1 MRVSDFVI
9 TKTPLRVSFL
19 GGGTDFEYFYKKY
32 GGSVI
37 SAAINRYV
45 YVTVKRHKDHFNE
58 NFRLNY
64 SSSETVQKAKNIKN
78 NIIRECIKITKI
90 NFPIYISTVAD
101 IPAGSGLGGSSSFT
115 VGLLKALYAIQG
127 KKITNEKLFNTACK
141 IEIDILKEP
150 IGKQDQLA
158 AIYGGMKYYQFKKN
172 NEILIKKINHSNKIF
187 SNMKLCWMGS
197 SRDASIILKDQKKN
211 FIKNI
216 EKLKKIKKI
225 SDIFYMQTK
234 NKGIIDIKKLGTLI
248 YESWE
253 EKKRLSK
260 KIQNNKANKII
271 KDSMNL
277 NFYGAKLLGA
287 GGSGFVLLV
296 GNLMVLKNFKKKFKN
311 IKLENLHL
319 SKSGCK
325 IVYMQ

>member
-1 MRVSDFVI
+1 MQ
-9 TKTPLRVSFL
+9 
-19 GGGTDFEYFYKKY
+19 
-32 GGSVI
+32 
-37 SAAINRYV
+37 N
-45 YVTVKRHKDHFNE
+45 
-58 NFRLNY
+58 
-64 SSSETVQKAKNIKN
+64 AKNIKN

-127 KKITNEKLFNTACK
+127 KKITNRKLFNLACK

-158 AIYGGMKYYQFKKN
+158 ATYGGMNYYQFKKN
-172 NEILIKKINHSNKIF
+172 NRVLIKKINHSDKIF
-187 SNMKLCWMGS
+187 VNMKLCWMGS
-197 SRDASIILKDQKKN
+197 SREASLILEDQKKN

-225 SDIFYMQTK
+225 SDTFYKQSQ
-234 NKGIIDIKKLGTLI
+234 NKGIIDIKKLGSLI
-248 YESWE
+248 YESWK

-260 KIQNNKANKII
+260 KIQNNKADKII
-271 KDSMNL
+271 KDSINM

-296 GNLMVLKNFKKKFKN
+296 GNFMALKKFQKKFKK
-311 IKLENLHL
+311 IKLENLRL
-319 SKSGCK
+319 SNSGCK
-325 IVYMQ
+325 IVYIQ

>member
-1 MRVSDFVI
+1 MILPDFVI

-58 NFRLNY
+58 KFRLNY
-64 SSSETVQKAKNIKN
+64 SVSETVQNAKGIKN

-127 KKITNEKLFNTACK
+127 KKITNKKLFNLACK
-141 IEIDILKEP
+141 IEIEILKEP

-158 AIYGGMKYYQFKKN
+158 ATYGGMNYYQFKKN
-172 NEILIKKINHSNKIF
+172 NKVLVRKINHSHKIF
-187 SNMKLCWMGS
+187 FNMKLCWMGS
-197 SRDASIILKDQKKN
+197 SRDASFILKDQKKN
-211 FIKNI
+211 FVKNI

-225 SDIFYMQTK
+225 SDTFYKQTQ
-234 NKGIIDIKKLGTLI
+234 NRGIIDIKKLGSLI
-248 YESWE
+248 YESWK
-253 EKKRLSK
+253 EKKGLSK

-271 KDSMNL
+271 KDSMNM
-277 NFYGAKLLGA
+277 NFYGGKLLGA

-296 GNLMVLKNFKKKFKN
+296 GNIEALKMFQKKFKKL
-311 IKLENLHL
+311 KLEKLHL
-319 SKSGCK
+319 SNNGCK
-325 IVYMQ
+325 IVYIQ

>member
-1 MRVSDFVI
+1 MRSSDFVI

-58 NFRLNY
+58 KFRLNY
-64 SSSETVQKAKNIKN
+64 SSSETVQNAKNIKN

-115 VGLLKALYAIQG
+115 VGLLRALYAIQG
-127 KKITNEKLFNTACK
+127 KKITNRKLFNLACK

-158 AIYGGMKYYQFKKN
+158 ATYGGMNYYQFKKN
-172 NEILIKKINHSNKIF
+172 SRVLIKKINHSDKIF
-187 SNMKLCWMGS
+187 VNMKLCWMGS
-197 SRDASIILKDQKKN
+197 SREASLILEDQKKN

-225 SDIFYMQTK
+225 SDTFYKQSQ
-234 NKGIIDIKKLGTLI
+234 NKGIIDIKKLGSLI
-248 YESWE
+248 YESWK

-260 KIQNNKANKII
+260 KIQNNKADKII
-271 KDSMNL
+271 KDSINM

-296 GNLMVLKNFKKKFKN
+296 GNFMALKKFQKKFKK
-311 IKLENLHL
+311 IKLENLRL
-319 SKSGCK
+319 SNSGCK
-325 IVYMQ
+325 IVYIQ